1 MSTRPLRDPRHLLDV
16 APMSRAQIVAVALT
30 VVLSALDGYDVLS
43 VTFAAPGIAAEWGL
57 GKAALGLVL
66 SSSLA
71 GMALGSLLLAPLADL
86 VGRRKIVIASL
97 SLMAIGMLASAFA
110 HKIGVLAALRVLT
123 GFGIG
128 ALVPIITPLAVE
140 FSNLR
145 RRTVAMAAMTNGY
158 PLGGMFGGFVAAGLL
173 HWFDWR
179 AVFLFGAAVSL
190 VLLPL
195 VLWWLPEPMA
205 FLLARRD
212 DRTFT
217 KVNALLSRYGHE
229 AVDGLPPPPPPP
241 PAPAAYRAI
250 IGRRQLGATLRITAI
265 NLLFIT
271 TIYYFLS
278 WLPQLVVGAGFSPSI
293 GTSVSAT
300 ANFAGVVAAIGF
312 GVAAGRVGLRPLLAA
327 AMVGFGI
334 AVAVFGYTPAS
345 LPLLVLVAAVAGA
358 CQFSCMA
365 GLYTMVAE
373 TFPAQMRATG
383 AGFVMGIGRIGAALS
398 PAIAGALFGL
408 GGGRGEVSAMMGLGA
423 LLAGLI
429 VAFSPTP
436 QQVCVPIKTPV

>member
-66 SSSLA
+66 SSSLV

-86 VGRRKIVIASL
+86 AGRRKIVIASL

-212 DRTFT
+212 DRTLT

-229 AVDGLPPPPPPP
+229 AVDGLPPPPPP
-241 PAPAAYRAI
+241 APAAYRAI
-250 IGRRQLGATLRITAI
+250 IGGRQLGATLRITAI

-271 TIYYFLS
+271 TVYYFLS

-345 LPLLVLVAAVAGA
+345 LPLLALVAAVAGA

-398 PAIAGALFGL
+398 PAIAGAVFGL

-436 QQVCVPIKTPV
+436 QQVGAPIKTPV